1 MHKKLCYTNF
11 CFRYRQERK
20 RVDSMSTLIW
30 VMLITL
36 ISGVGGT
43 GLGGLVSAFIRK
55 DSKRIVS
62 LLLSFAAGVML
73 AVVCFDLLADALH
86 EPQLAGSVAWS
97 LLGIVLGYAVV
108 ALLNHLIDQTTNHE
122 VEHIDPDH
130 PKTADDLD
138 ELIHS
143 DHFEE
148 HKKDHN
154 NLFIAGIIMAAA
166 IALHNLPEG
175 MVIGSAYAGS
185 VASNLFTSGG
195 FLIAVVIGL
204 HNIPEGMAVA
214 VPLIAGG
221 MGRVRA
227 VCVTALSGLPTV
239 IGALLGYWL
248 GSIGPLW
255 HTLSLAFAS
264 GAMLYVVFGELLPES
279 ILMWRSKLPS
289 LAAIIGILVGIFIIF
304 A

>member
-1 MHKKLCYTNF
+1 MN
-11 CFRYRQERK
+11 
-20 RVDSMSTLIW
+20 TLIW
-30 VMLITL
+30 VVLITL

-43 GLGGLVSAFIRK
+43 GLGGVISAFIRK

-73 AVVCFDLLADALH
+73 AVVCFDLLNDALH
-86 EPQLAGSVAWS
+86 EPKLENNVAWS
-97 LLGIVLGYAVV
+97 LAGIALGYAIV
-108 ALLNHLIDQTTNHE
+108 ALLNHLIDKNTNHE

-148 HKKDHN
+148 HKKEHN
-154 NLFIAGIIMAAA
+154 NLFVAGIIMAAA

-175 MVIGSAYAGS
+175 MVIGSASAG
-185 VASNLFTSGG
+185 ADATSLITGGG

-221 MGRVRA
+221 MGRARA

-248 GSIGPLW
+248 GTMGPLW

-279 ILMWRSKLPS
+279 ILMWRSKMPS
-289 LAAIIGILVGIFIIF
+289 FAAIIGILAGIFIIF

>member
-1 MHKKLCYTNF
+1 MN
-11 CFRYRQERK
+11 
-20 RVDSMSTLIW
+20 TLVW

-73 AVVCFDLLADALH
+73 AVVCFDLLSDALH
-86 EPQLAGSVAWS
+86 EPELAGSVAWS
-97 LLGIVLGYAVV
+97 LLGIALGYAVV
-108 ALLNHLIDQTTNHE
+108 ALLNHLIDQNTNHE

-148 HKKDHN
+148 HKKEHN
-154 NLFIAGIIMAAA
+154 NLFVAGIIMAAA

-175 MVIGSAYAGS
+175 MVIGSAYAG
-185 VASNLFTSGG
+185 ADATSLITGGG

-204 HNIPEGMAVA
+204 HNIPEGMALRPAHRHRRAAGLLAGLHGPAVA
-214 VPLIAGG
+214 HPLPRLCQRRHALRGLWRAAARVHPDVALQNALLRRHHRHL
-221 MGRVRA
+221 GRHFHHLCLIPDKKRLR
-227 VCVTALSGLPTV
+227 TPHFFGYPELFYRFNSSSLRSTSSGLP
-239 IGALLGYWL
+239 
-248 GSIGPLW
+248 
-255 HTLSLAFAS
+255 
-264 GAMLYVVFGELLPES
+264 
-279 ILMWRSKLPS
+279 
-289 LAAIIGILVGIFIIF
+289 
-304 A
+304 